1 MGDTS
6 FDRASESQIASSKVP
21 QEQNYD
27 DNYSDDRSDLG
38 FSSQASG
45 EAILVSSSDR
55 NERQPE
61 QNVKGMKIQVNDKTI
76 LSPEG
81 ITLSPPV
88 VTANSPNVREGF
100 VRLRYACQ
108 INFIRHD
115 SIENFLFGRDY
126 APEKKL
132 TIRKVKEAAIEKL
145 KMTENAALD
154 WARFL
159 IEQGGNSQ
167 SKDNPSNQMIQVD

>member
-1 MGDTS
+1 M
-6 FDRASESQIASSKVP
+6 
-21 QEQNYD
+21 
-27 DNYSDDRSDLG
+27 
-38 FSSQASG
+38 
-45 EAILVSSSDR
+45 
-55 NERQPE
+55 
-61 QNVKGMKIQVNDKTI
+61 
-76 LSPEG
+76 
-81 ITLSPPV
+81 
-88 VTANSPNVREGF
+88 
-100 VRLRYACQ
+100 
-108 INFIRHD
+108 
-115 SIENFLFGRDY
+115 FGRDY